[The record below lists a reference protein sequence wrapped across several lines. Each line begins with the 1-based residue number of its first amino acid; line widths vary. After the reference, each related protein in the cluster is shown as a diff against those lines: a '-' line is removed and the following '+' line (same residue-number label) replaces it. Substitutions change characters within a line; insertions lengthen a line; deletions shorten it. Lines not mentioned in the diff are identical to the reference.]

1 MARQFQ
7 LFLCAVQF
15 LTRLPTPALRN
26 FEPGWITRSAK
37 YFPLV
42 GLIVGGISAVVFWLA
57 AQIWSGPLP
66 AIAAI
71 AVGVLV
77 TGAFH
82 EDGLADT
89 ADGLGGGRDIAHRLE
104 IMKDSRIGAYGALA
118 LILCLALK
126 TAALASLQVQTAIMC
141 LIAAHGGG
149 RAVAVLAMHVLPY
162 AGDPQ
167 TAKSKPVPDGVT
179 RLESLLALVLGFWP
193 LFFMPHIQALAGLF
207 VGCLLAGIIALLARR
222 LIRGYTGDVLGA
234 TEQLFEVGFLLGV
247 AANL

>member
-26 FEPGWITRSAK
+26 FEPDWITRSAK

-42 GLIVGGISAVVFWLA
+42 GLIVGCISAAALWLA
-57 AQIWSGPLP
+57 ARLWTGPLP
-66 AIAAI
+66 AMVAIAA
-71 AVGVLV
+71 GVLV

-89 ADGLGGGRDIAHRLE
+89 ADGLGGGRDSAHRLE
-104 IMKDSRIGAYGALA
+104 IMKDSRIGTYGASA
-118 LILCLALK
+118 LMICLALK
-126 TAALASLQVQTAIMC
+126 TAALSALHGPATMMSLV
-141 LIAAHGGG
+141 AAHGGG
-149 RAVAVLAMHVLPY
+149 RAVAVLAMHLLPY

-167 TAKSKPVPDGVT
+167 AAKSKPVPNGVT
-179 RLESLLALVLGFWP
+179 RTECLLALVLGLWP
-193 LFFMPHIQALAGLF
+193 LFFMPYVPAIAGLLG
-207 VGCLLAGIIALLARR
+207 GCLLGGAVVLLARR

-234 TEQLFEVGFLLGV
+234 TEQLFEVGFLLAV